1 MILYIVRI
9 NEMKEKLFIC
19 LDTMKKLENKRIGCV
34 SLLGWFVGRI
44 ERTIVLRLYSNREI
58 KVLDFEDNLL

>member
-1 MILYIVRI
+1 
-9 NEMKEKLFIC
+9 MKEKLFIC

-44 ERTIVLRLYSNREI
+44 ERKIVLRLYSNREI
-58 KVLDFEDNLL
+58 KVLDF